1 MSSSSPTFC
10 EKQVAVCC
18 FSYGTATMYSK
29 GKQKWRKLYKDLE
42 SMNRELDIQ
51 QSIDDAKAA
60 AVRFLNL
67 KLKRF

>member
-1 MSSSSPTFC
+1 
-10 EKQVAVCC
+10 
-18 FSYGTATMYSK
+18 MYSK

-60 AVRFLNL
+60 AVRYFNVII
-67 KLKRF
+67 FFASFSNFQDD